1 MIEINNLT
9 KNFGDFTALDN
20 ISFKVESGS
29 IFGLIG
35 SNGAGK
41 STLLRTICGVYEAD
55 GGKIAV
61 DGMET
66 FENSDIKDDIFFISD
81 FPYFLPQTTIKE
93 TALIYQTIYKKWD
106 KATFEYLCTVFP
118 LDRKQKIHNMSK
130 GMQRQAALI
139 LALSTKPRVLLLDE
153 IFDGL
158 DPVIRQLLKQI
169 ISEEVINS
177 NLTVLIASHNL
188 RELEDFCDHIG
199 LLHKGGILF
208 EQELDSLKLGIHKVQ
223 AAFRPLPRAD
233 EFEVFD
239 IVKKETRGSL
249 VTFVARGTHDE
260 ILEKLNTL
268 NPVFSEIIPLSLEE
282 VFISEMEAAGYDLN
296 NIIG

>member
-1 MIEINNLT
+1 MIEINNLL
-9 KNFGDFTALDN
+9 KKFGDFTALDS

-41 STLLRTICGVYEAD
+41 STLLRSICGVYEPD
-55 GGKIAV
+55 GGNIVV

-66 FENSDIKDDIFFISD
+66 FENTDIKDDIFFISD
-81 FPYFLPQTTIKE
+81 FPYFLPQATINE
-93 TALIYQTIYKKWD
+93 TALIYQSIYKKWD
-106 KATFEYLCTVFP
+106 SITFEHLCSVFP

-169 ISEEVINS
+169 ISDEVTNS

-223 AAFRPLPRAD
+223 AAFRPLPRVD
-233 EFEVFD
+233 EFEIFD

>member
-1 MIEINNLT
+1 MIEINNLL
-9 KNFGDFTALDN
+9 KKFGDFTALDS

-41 STLLRTICGVYEAD
+41 STLLRTVCGVYKPD
-55 GGKIAV
+55 GGFVRV

-66 FENSDIKDDIFFISD
+66 FENTDIKDDIFFISD
-81 FPYFLPQTTIKE
+81 FPYFLPQTTISE
-93 TALIYQTIYKKWD
+93 MALIYQSIYKKWD
-106 KATFEYLCTVFP
+106 KLTFERLCTVFP

-169 ISEEVINS
+169 ISDEVINS
-177 NLTVLIASHNL
+177 NLTVVIASHNL

-208 EQELDSLKLGIHKVQ
+208 EQEIDSLKLGIHKVQ
-223 AAFRPLPRAD
+223 AAFRPMPSAD
-233 EFEVFD
+233 EFEKFD
-239 IVKKETRGSL
+239 IIKKETRGSL

-260 ILEKLNTL
+260 LLSKLNEM
-268 NPVFSEIIPLSLEE
+268 NPIFSEIIPLSLEE
-282 VFISEMEAAGYDLN
+282 VFISEMEAAGYDLD